1 MTTHTV
7 PGAHPGADLLT
18 ASRVFTRRSLRHGL
32 RDVEALLMAILLPVM
47 LMALFTY
54 VFGGAM
60 SVEGGGGRDA
70 YLAYVV
76 PGIAVTCA
84 GFGAASTAVSVN
96 HDLTGGLVPR
106 LRAMPVEPGA
116 LLVGHAA
123 ASVVRNVLATAVVL
137 LAAVLMGFRPEASLL
152 GWLGI
157 LFVITLWIVA
167 ITAIFAGVG
176 LLAGSPEAA
185 NGYGFVILFLPYLS
199 SAFAPVESM
208 PEWLQPVAGHQPVTP
223 VVDSLR
229 ELFLGSAPGVDLV
242 AAIGWSAGLTVVAV
256 ALVAAVL
263 PRRLRSA

>member
-1 MTTHTV
+1 MTAHTV

-18 ASRVFTRRSLRHGL
+18 ASRVFTGRSLRHGL
-32 RDVEALLMAILLPVM
+32 RDIEALLMAILLPVM

-60 SVEGGGGRDA
+60 SVGGGGGRDA

-106 LRAMPVEPGA
+106 LRAMPVAPAA

-123 ASVVRNVLATAVVL
+123 ASVVRNLLATAVVL
-137 LAAVLMGFRPEASLL
+137 LAAVGMGFRPEADLA

-157 LFVITLWIVA
+157 LLVITLWIVA
-167 ITAIFAGVG
+167 ITAVFAGVG
-176 LLAGSPEAA
+176 LVAGSPEAA
-185 NGYGFVILFLPYLS
+185 NGYGFVLLFLPYLS
-199 SAFAPVESM
+199 SAFAPVASM
-208 PEWLQPVAGHQPVTP
+208 PGWLQPVAGHQPVTP
-223 VVDSLR
+223 VVDTLR
-229 ELFLGSAPGVDLV
+229 RLFLGTAPGADLLAAV
-242 AAIGWSAGLTVVAV
+242 AWSLGLTILAMV
-256 ALVAAVL
+256 LVGAVL
-263 PRRLRSA
+263 PKWLRSA